1 MKLCLAMAFQSESQW
16 LRLHLPALARTAQA
30 WGLVGLD
37 GGSDDDSALVFAAHG
52 GVVHTR
58 PFDWHF
64 ARHMNALLAACEAE
78 GYDAVLRLDPDELVF
93 PDVFAAVTSALED
106 ADAVALPRY
115 GFVSDRAH
123 HNPRWHPDYQVR
135 GVRLGV
141 GLRYDGAVHEQLNY
155 VDGYRLRRLS
165 ATAPRL
171 HLYHYGWLLPLDARR
186 AREARYA
193 ALVGGNADPSAHL
206 VEGYPYHEP
215 FTGEQPLSVEDVG
228 ALAPVA

>member
-1 MKLCLAMAFQSESQW
+1 MKLCLAMAFQNESQW
-16 LRLHLPALARTAQA
+16 LRLHLPALALPAS

-37 GGSDDDSALVFAAHG
+37 GGSDDDSALVFAEHG

-93 PDVFAAVTSALED
+93 PDVYGAVVSALEY

-155 VDGYRLRRLS
+155 VDGYRLGYLS
-165 ATAPRL
+165 GEPRL
-171 HLYHYGWLLPLDARR
+171 HIYHYGWILPLDARR

-193 ALVGGNADPSAHL
+193 ALVGGNADPAAHL
-206 VEGYPYHEP
+206 VDGYPYHVP
-215 FTGEQPLSVEDVG
+215 FEGAQPLEPEAVG

>member
-1 MKLCLAMAFQSESQW
+1 MKLCLAMAFQNEAQW
-16 LRLHLPALARTAQA
+16 LRLHLPALRLPAD

-37 GGSDDDSALVFAAHG
+37 GGSEDDSALVFAAHG

-58 PFDWHF
+58 KFDWHF

-93 PDVFAAVTSALED
+93 PEAFTAAAQMLTMCEC
-106 ADAVALPRY
+106 VALPRY
-115 GFVSDRAH
+115 GFVRDCQH
-123 HNPRWHPDYQVR
+123 YNPRWHPDWQVR
-135 GVRLGV
+135 ALRLGV

-155 VDGYRLRRLS
+155 ADGYRLLKLPMQE
-165 ATAPRL
+165 PRA
-171 HLYHYGWLLPLDARR
+171 HIYHYGWLLPLDVRR

-215 FTGEQPLSVEDVG
+215 FTGDQPLSVEDVG